1 MKQKSVN
8 SIYSP
13 LDSLTVTNHYANYLI
28 QELTHGG
35 MHAPC
40 IHRHTMGQSA
50 LGAFKCLSHEFA
62 GHFWLFL
69 SREDE
74 T

>member
-1 MKQKSVN
+1 MTGN
-8 SIYSP
+8 
-13 LDSLTVTNHYANYLI
+13 
-28 QELTHGG
+28 
-35 MHAPC
+35 
-40 IHRHTMGQSA
+40 MGQSA
-50 LGAFKCLSHEFA
+50 LGAFKCLSHELA